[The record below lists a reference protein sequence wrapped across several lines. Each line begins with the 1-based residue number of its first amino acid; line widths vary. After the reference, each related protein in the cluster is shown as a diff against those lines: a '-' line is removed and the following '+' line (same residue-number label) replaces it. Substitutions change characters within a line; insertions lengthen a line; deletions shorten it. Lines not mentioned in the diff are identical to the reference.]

1 MKISQLTRLATAA
14 LLLIVIFLSGS
25 VIWSLN
31 RLDTAFSASTYHQ
44 NYQTQIQD
52 LIGKP
57 IHTYL
62 LSGDATLLTSISNN
76 IHSVIEHTTQSR
88 NLPEEV
94 RANTIAIL
102 EQISTTTLS
111 GLRAAG
117 KLTDPQA
124 LLINNERELMGELNR
139 AVEYTL
145 SASNADPALRRQYLQ
160 LVTQLQQSLVELGH
174 TRQNYFAD
182 DNADTL
188 ATLNHYHNQLSE
200 HAITL
205 NTLPRLGVYSDNNDH
220 GDDLAS
226 LMGWEKD
233 TESNDQ
239 EDKGDVIVDEINS
252 LIKRYPKELQSAQK
266 FITQKITA
274 ERTTQLLLN
283 DLEQQ
288 LARYAKQVNKHYA
301 TIQRDVY
308 VLLAICV
315 SLIIL
320 TGLLMTM
327 LKHRLSRILI
337 DTASYIDKLSK
348 GDLSCEFALKSNI
361 TEVRSLNMS
370 VNALHNYFNHL
381 IAQIRKETQHLS
393 SLEHQITQGATHLE
407 SIVSKQQ
414 ESTECIVVQMT
425 QLESSYHQVAENAA
439 HTSHATS
446 DAQSLAN
453 ESADYMVKTSRS
465 ISELSLEVEQT
476 AKALELLK
484 EDALEIESALEVIQ
498 GFAEQTNLL
507 ALNAAIEA
515 ARAGEAGRGFA
526 VVADEVRNLA
536 SRTNNSAIKIKHITD
551 KLNQATAGTT
561 ARMSKQLI
569 AAENTVKSAQ
579 AAQKTIESVRAS
591 IENVHSMSSLIAA
604 ATEQQTSTTKEI
616 SYTVTEAA
624 DLSRNS
630 SEEAD
635 NNQKYAGEL
644 SKISTGLNALV
655 EQFN

>member
-31 RLDTAFSASTYHQ
+31 RLDSAFSASTYHQ
-44 NYQTQIQD
+44 DYQNQIQE

-62 LSGDATLLTSISNN
+62 LSGDATLLTTISDN
-76 IHSVIEHTTQSR
+76 INTVIEQTTQSS
-88 NLPEEV
+88 NLPEQM
-94 RANTIAIL
+94 RDNTIAML

-111 GLRAAG
+111 ELRAAG

-124 LLINNERELMGELNR
+124 LLINNEREVMGELNR
-139 AVEYTL
+139 AVEYTE
-145 SASNADPALRRQYLQ
+145 SATNADSALRRQYLQ
-160 LVTQLQQSLVELGH
+160 LVTKLQQALVSMGH
-174 TRQNYFAD
+174 TRQNYFTD

-188 ATLNHYHNQLSE
+188 ATLNHYHKQLSDNAE
-200 HAITL
+200 AL
-205 NTLPRLGVYSDNNDH
+205 RALPRLGVYSESADD

-226 LMGWEKD
+226 LMGWEK
-233 TESNDQ
+233 NDEEDDR
-239 EDKGDVIVDEINS
+239 EDKGDAIIDEINS
-252 LIKRYPKELQSAQK
+252 LIKRYPKELQNAQK
-266 FITQKITA
+266 FISQKTTA
-274 ERTTQLLLN
+274 ERSTQLLLN
-283 DLEQQ
+283 DLEQE
-288 LARYAKQVNKHYA
+288 LARYAEQVNQHYA
-301 TIQRDVY
+301 AIQRDVY

-315 SLIIL
+315 ALIIL

-327 LKHRLSRILI
+327 LKHRLSRILT
-337 DTASYIDKLSK
+337 DTATYIDKLSK
-348 GDLSCEFALKSNI
+348 GDLSSEFALQSNI
-361 TEVRSLNMS
+361 SEVQSLNGS
-370 VNALHNYFNHL
+370 VNALNSYFNHL

-393 SLEHQITQGATHLE
+393 SLENQITRGATHLE

-414 ESTECIVVQMT
+414 ETTERVVVQMT

-439 HTSHATS
+439 QTSHATS

-453 ESADYMVKTSRS
+453 ESADYMVKTSDS
-465 ISELSLEVEQT
+465 INELSQEVEET

-484 EDALEIESALEVIQ
+484 EDAREIESALEVIQ

-536 SRTNNSAIKIKHITD
+536 SRTNNSAVEIKQITD
-551 KLNQATAGTT
+551 KLNQATATTT
-561 ARMSKQLI
+561 ARMSKQLK
-569 AAENTVKSAQ
+569 AAENTVESAQ

-591 IENVHSMSSLIAA
+591 IENVHNMSSLIAA
-604 ATEQQTSTTKEI
+604 ATEEQTSSTAEI
-616 SYTVTEAA
+616 SNAVTEAA
-624 DLSRNS
+624 GLSRNS

-644 SKISTGLNALV
+644 SKISTGLNSLV

>member
-31 RLDTAFSASTYHQ
+31 RLDSAFSASTYHQ
-44 NYQTQIQD
+44 NYQNQIQE

-62 LSGDATLLTSISNN
+62 LSGDATLLTTISDNVN
-76 IHSVIEHTTQSR
+76 TVIERTTQSS
-88 NLPEEV
+88 NLPE
-94 RANTIAIL
+94 RMRTNTVAIL
-102 EQISTTTLS
+102 EQINTTTLS
-111 GLRAAG
+111 ELRAAG
-117 KLTDPQA
+117 KLADPQA

-139 AVEYTL
+139 AVEYTE
-145 SASNADPALRRQYLQ
+145 SASNADPDLCRQYLQ
-160 LVTQLQQSLVELGH
+160 LVTKLQQALVSLGH
-174 TRQNYFAD
+174 TRQNYFTD

-188 ATLNHYHNQLSE
+188 ATLNHYHKQLGDS
-200 HAITL
+200 AKTL
-205 NTLPRLGVYSDNNDH
+205 RALPRLGVYSESADD

-226 LMGWEKD
+226 LMGWEK
-233 TESNDQ
+233 NDEEDDR
-239 EDKGDVIVDEINS
+239 EDKGDAIIDEINS
-252 LIKRYPKELQSAQK
+252 LINRYPKELKNAQK
-266 FITQKITA
+266 FINQKATA
-274 ERTTQLLLN
+274 ERSTQLLLN
-283 DLEQQ
+283 DLEQE
-288 LARYAKQVNKHYA
+288 LARYAKQVNHQYA
-301 TIQRDVY
+301 AIQRDVY

-315 SLIIL
+315 ALIIL

-337 DTASYIDKLSK
+337 DTASYIDKLSR
-348 GDLSCEFALKSNI
+348 GDLSSEFALKSNI
-361 TEVRSLNMS
+361 TEVQSLNRS
-370 VNALHNYFNHL
+370 VNALHGYFNHL

-393 SLEHQITQGATHLE
+393 SLENQITRGATHLE

-414 ESTECIVVQMT
+414 ETTERVVVQMT

-439 HTSHATS
+439 QTSHATS

-453 ESADYMVKTSRS
+453 ESADYMVKTSDS
-465 ISELSLEVEQT
+465 INELSQEVAET

-484 EDALEIESALEVIQ
+484 EDAREIESALEVIQ

-536 SRTNNSAIKIKHITD
+536 SRTNNSAADIKQITD
-551 KLNQATAGTT
+551 KLNQATAVTT
-561 ARMSKQLI
+561 SRMSKQLK
-569 AAENTVKSAQ
+569 AAENTVESAQ

-591 IENVHSMSSLIAA
+591 IENVHNMSSMIAA
-604 ATEQQTSTTKEI
+604 ATEEQTSSTTEI
-616 SYTVTEAA
+616 SNAVTEAA
-624 DLSRNS
+624 SLSRSS

-644 SKISTGLNALV
+644 STISTGLNSLV